1 MYLRRFRNDFLAWSA
16 HHVSGTLRLV
26 DADIDDTVLM
36 TRYGQGD
43 LAAFE
48 QLYAR
53 HKGPLYRYL
62 LRQCRPRDAA
72 ADVFQEVWSRVIA
85 NRERYAVRATFRTW
99 LYTIAQ
105 SCVIDH
111 YRLRERKRADRMDSM
126 DDYAGEL
133 TAVAHEQPE
142 AEIARAQLD
151 RAFHEALAKLPDEQ
165 RNAFLLSEEG
175 GLALKEIA
183 EVTGVPQETAKSRLR
198 YAVAKLRSALAEDF
212 GGADPVTSMT
222 GARTGAEA

>member
-1 MYLRRFRNDFLAWSA
+1 
-16 HHVSGTLRLV
+16 V
-26 DADIDDTVLM
+26 DAEIDDAALM
-36 TRYGQGD
+36 IRYGQGD

-105 SCVIDH
+105 TCVIDH
-111 YRLRERKRADRMDSM
+111 YRLRERKRADRMDSV
-126 DDYAGEL
+126 DDHVDALVGQ
-133 TAVAHEQPE
+133 THQQPE
-142 AEIARAQLD
+142 AEAAQSQLD
-151 RAFHEALAKLPDEQ
+151 QAFHDALERLPEDQ
-165 RNAFLLSEEG
+165 RSVFLLFEES
-175 GLALKEIA
+175 GLSLKEIA
-183 EVTGVPQETAKSRLR
+183 AVTGVPQETVKSRLR
-198 YAVAKLRSALAEDF
+198 YALAKLRGALAPEFDVVS
-212 GGADPVTSMT
+212 AAVMA
-222 GARTGAEA
+222 GARTGMET